1 MKKLSK
7 LTAILSLCF
16 AASLVSCSNLID
28 GEGSS
33 SASKTASKKAWI
45 TVDVEN
51 KDSSSRTLLPAIEIT
66 NLVLKGSLSGQEE
79 ERLASADTLVLM
91 NAKNIEITTGEWTFT
106 LTADVSGA
114 SYSGSTTKTIQEN
127 SENPLTFTLSPE
139 SGARGKLDFTLTL
152 TEDSAK
158 NIDSSYKAKIEL
170 KNLATSVTEEA
181 DAEITSKISYK
192 NNSLEEGNYLL
203 TVNILSDKITA
214 ASDAEKLLNTFQ
226 SIVRIKAGITTTASI
241 KDINLN
247 DIYSITYENIEDDD
261 SLVSGSVTQ
270 VHKFSRKTTGTGK
283 IIIPEYENTSP
294 TGTLTFDGWYY
305 DNAFTQTAELEK
317 DGSSYYIDVNS
328 SPKLKDYTIYAK
340 WLVSASGNIS
350 TPFDYNFTFDLK
362 TQKDSPARTILPEQE
377 TTFKLTTA
385 VTKNGTAIPLTIE
398 DGKTFLDD
406 KEVTWTANLW
416 NDGKLAESITV
427 TPDAATDKINLTV
440 PALTFQDTYIL
451 KITANYCGLSFDAN
465 YLIKCEPKNP
475 MLTVP
480 LTLEAIEAGVVVTFT
495 NKAAVSVTYRVNGGS
510 AQTIPSGEST
520 PITLTATGD
529 KVAFYG
535 DNATYGVSS
544 DTVSDNTNI
553 SCSKNCYVYG
563 NIMSL
568 IKSSDFENETELT
581 GSYVFK
587 NLFRDNTKIF
597 NKEGQSL
604 LLPATTVKNNC
615 YYSMFQG
622 CTGLTTAPALPA
634 ATMKEECYN
643 SMFQG
648 CTSLAAAP
656 ELPATTLAS
665 SCYAQ
670 MFQDC
675 TSLTSAPALP
685 ATKLLKSCYFG
696 MFYGCTSLTKAPAL
710 PAKELNEYCYHSM
723 FAGCTGL
730 TSAPELPATTLEG
743 GCYQE
748 MFQGCTG
755 LTAAPELPAT
765 TLALLCYYSM
775 FKECSGL
782 TSAPALPA
790 TTLASSCYYQ
800 MFQGCTSLNSVTC
813 LATDISANDC
823 TTDWLSGVADTGTFT
838 KAPGMTGWTSGSS
851 GIPTGWTVEG
861 DIVNISAADLTE
873 TNYETVTN
881 ITLDSE
887 AGMTNLINLAKKN
900 GDENGKTFE
909 GKTITLDSN
918 ITLSSG
924 QYFETEFLGTFDGN
938 GKTIY
943 GLGEVQFLFEKIGNS
958 SKTDA
963 VIKNLTVEGSS
974 SMSTFAKS
982 VYGTISNCVSN
993 VTITNSGEGN
1003 TGGICAILDK
1013 GVIENCINKGNISST
1028 LGHIGGICGISSGF
1042 INNCINEGEI
1052 TTSGTVSYVGG
1063 IAGSF
1068 QGTIINCVNKKN
1080 ITAPNAHR
1088 VAGIAGQLSESSY
1101 EIANCYNTG
1110 SVTGNDMVGGIAGSL
1125 GQSTSSGGTVKNCY
1139 NKGLV
1144 TGSSDTGGIVG
1155 KTVNDKVIIQ
1165 HNFYAQSS
1173 ASQGVGGEDDNTG
1186 KVESFDD
1193 TSSSALDN
1201 LKTALNSWVNDSSN
1215 KPIPEDKYGSY
1226 TFKKWEITLG
1236 SDGYPTFKE
1245 N

>member
-33 SASKTASKKAWI
+33 SSKTASQKAWI

-66 NLVLKGSLSGQEE
+66 KLVLKGSLSGQEE
-79 ERLASADTLVLM
+79 ERLASADTLALM

-139 SGARGKLDFTLTL
+139 NGARGKLDFTLTL

-427 TPDAATDKINLTV
+427 TPDASTGKINLTV

-465 YLIKCEPKNP
+465 YLIKCEPRNP

-480 LTLEAIEAGVVVTFT
+480 LTLEAIEAGAVVTFS
-495 NKAAVSVTYRVNGGS
+495 NKASGSVTYKVNGGTD
-510 AQTIPSGEST
+510 QTIESGEST
-520 PITLTATGD
+520 PITLTAAGD
-529 KVAFYG
+529 KVSFYG
-535 DNATYGVSS
+535 DNAAYGVSS

-581 GSYVFK
+581 ADYTFAY
-587 NLFRDNTKIF
+587 LFRNNTKIK
-597 NKEGQSL
+597 NKTGSAL
-604 LLPATTVKNNC
+604 LLPAT
-615 YYSMFQG
+615 SISG
-622 CTGLTTAPALPA
+622 S
-634 ATMKEECYN
+634 CYN
-643 SMFQG
+643 SMFYG
-648 CTSLAAAP
+648 GTG
-656 ELPATTLAS
+656 
-665 SCYAQ
+665 
-670 MFQDC
+670 
-675 TSLTSAPALP
+675 LTSAPALP
-685 ATKLLKSCYFG
+685 ATTLTNSCYIA
-696 MFYGCTSLTKAPAL
+696 MFS
-710 PAKELNEYCYHSM
+710 
-723 FAGCTGL
+723 GCTGL
-730 TSAPELPATTLEG
+730 TSAPVLPANSLTDK
-743 GCYQE
+743 CYKN
-748 MFQGCTG
+748 MFEGCTS
-755 LTAAPELPAT
+755 LTAAPALPAT
-765 TLALLCYYSM
+765 TLADYCYESM
-775 FKECSGL
+775 FNGCTSL

-790 TTLASSCYYQ
+790 TTLASCCYRQMFEGCTSLASAPALPATTLTTSCYIAMFSDCTSLTIAAELPATTLANYCYKRMFSGCTSLTTAPALPVTTLASSCYQ
-800 MFQGCTSLNSVTC
+800 QMFYGCTSLTSAPELPATTLEESCYFSMFNGCTSLTTAPELPATTLADFCYESMFEDCTSLTAAPALPATTLASCCYRSMFNGCTNLTTAPALPATTLTSNCYYSMFRACTSLTTAPELPATTLADSCYDSMFQGCTSLNSVTC
-813 LATDISANDC
+813 LATDISAISC
-823 TTDWLSGVADTGTFT
+823 TSNWLSDVAATGTFT
-838 KAPGMTGWTSGSS
+838 KAPGMTGWTTGAS
-851 GIPTGWTVEG
+851 GIPSGWTVGSKVSLANLTSAYTAQDGDVLSGTTSRNITIASGATVTLNGATMNKGFVCEG
-861 DIVNISAADLTE
+861 DATIILEGDNTAKGSGRQDTQTVGSAVRIGPAGTTFTLKGTGSLTA
-873 TNYETVTN
+873 TVT
-881 ITLDSE
+881 
-887 AGMTNLINLAKKN
+887 
-900 GDENGKTFE
+900 
-909 GKTITLDSN
+909 
-918 ITLSSG
+918 
-924 QYFETEFLGTFDGN
+924 
-938 GKTIY
+938 Y
-943 GLGEVQFLFEKIGNS
+943 GLGAAIGLDGVWATSQEGGTIVIESGTINTTTAMGAGIGCGSIYSNS
-958 SKTDA
+958 SLHATLEGII
-963 VIKNLTVEGSS
+963 IKG
-974 SMSTFAKS
+974 
-982 VYGTISNCVSN
+982 GTITA
-993 VTITNSGEGN
+993 TITDNSGNGAEYSATAIGYGYSYDTHLNNRSEGRFNVNTIEIYDTITSLDLHSLANSVVYKHGN
-1003 TGGICAILDK
+1003 TD
-1013 GVIENCINKGNISST
+1013 VTST
-1028 LGHIGGICGISSGF
+1028 KETYF
-1042 INNCINEGEI
+1042 
-1052 TTSGTVSYVGG
+1052 
-1063 IAGSF
+1063 
-1068 QGTIINCVNKKN
+1068 N
-1080 ITAPNAHR
+1080 ITENGRAR
-1088 VAGIAGQLSESSY
+1088 VI
-1101 EIANCYNTG
+1101 TP
-1110 SVTGNDMVGGIAGSL
+1110 
-1125 GQSTSSGGTVKNCY
+1125 KN
-1139 NKGLV
+1139 
-1144 TGSSDTGGIVG
+1144 
-1155 KTVNDKVIIQ
+1155 
-1165 HNFYAQSS
+1165 
-1173 ASQGVGGEDDNTG
+1173 
-1186 KVESFDD
+1186 
-1193 TSSSALDN
+1193 
-1201 LKTALNSWVNDSSN
+1201 
-1215 KPIPEDKYGSY
+1215 
-1226 TFKKWEITLG
+1226 
-1236 SDGYPTFKE
+1236 
-1245 N
+1245 